1 MYQKVWSAEEGR
13 FYYFNQRTGRKTY
26 TRPSFMPAE
35 DDEDGSAWNTR
46 SRASG
51 PLSAAGSSELAA
63 GSSEL
68 SGGPSKL
75 TAASFLSEG
84 EGGVSVQ
91 SSLPTGSDEEEA
103 EKDNF
108 FSFYEKKEDW
118 QEVAVTRVRAN
129 PSKPHT
135 ASEHPNGDGGMRGA
149 IE

>member
-1 MYQKVWSAEEGR
+1 MWSKEEGKW
-13 FYYFNQRTGRKTY
+13 YYFNQRTGRKTY

-75 TAASFLSEG
+75 TAASFMSDLEA
-84 EGGVSVQ
+84 GVSMMSTA
-91 SSLPTGSDEEEA
+91 SSLPTGSDDEEK

-108 FSFYEKKEDW
+108 FSFYEKKDGDW
-118 QEVAVTRVRAN
+118 KA
-129 PSKPHT
+129 
-135 ASEHPNGDGGMRGA
+135 
-149 IE
+149 